1 MGHITHLRN
10 SSNQK
15 AHLRKAMIKLIK
27 KEKNFI
33 SFLIELK
40 SLIMEKLKFPSPR
53 LDELD
58 PEILGKDFFNLQC
71 IVAISLLSPLEK
83 G

>member
-1 MGHITHLRN
+1 
-10 SSNQK
+10 
-15 AHLRKAMIKLIK
+15 MIKLIK